1 VDADELAERR
11 ATMVADQ
18 IARRGIR
25 DPRLLAAMRE
35 LPRHEFLPEKDWPHA
50 YEDRPIPIGEGQ
62 TISQPYIVAAMT
74 EALDCRPDDH
84 LLDVGTGSGYQAALL
99 SRLVRSVVSIERRPA
114 LVARA
119 RATLGRL
126 GCVNVTV
133 LEGDGSDGV
142 PVFSPYDAVL
152 VAAGAPR
159 VPTDLTA
166 QLADGGRLVV
176 PVGTAELQHL
186 MVLRRT
192 GERVTEE
199 VREDCVFVPLVGRQG
214 WSVEHPAAK

>member
-1 VDADELAERR
+1 
-11 ATMVADQ
+11 
-18 IARRGIR
+18 
-25 DPRLLAAMRE
+25 
-35 LPRHEFLPEKDWPHA
+35 
-50 YEDRPIPIGEGQ
+50 
-62 TISQPYIVAAMT
+62 
-74 EALDCRPDDH
+74 
-84 LLDVGTGSGYQAALL
+84 
-99 SRLVRSVVSIERRPA
+99 VVSIERRPA